1 MSGRVHLSRR
11 LVLEAPVRAPDGA
24 GGVQRGWE
32 VLGTLWAEV
41 VARTGRERAGDGAQV
56 SLTGYRITVRAAP
69 EGHAARPRPEQ
80 RFREGGR
87 VFRITA
93 VAERDPRGRFL
104 TCFAEEE
111 VVA

>member
-1 MSGRVHLSRR
+1 MSGPVHLTRQ
-11 LVLEAPVRAPDGA
+11 LVLETPSELPDGA
-24 GGVQRGWE
+24 GGVVRGWD
-32 VLGTLWAEV
+32 VLGTLWADV
-41 VARTGRERAGDGAQV
+41 IARTGRERDGDGMPV

-69 EGHAARPRPEQ
+69 VGSTMRPSPEQ
-80 RFREGGR
+80 RFREGAR
-87 VFRITA
+87 LFRITA

>member
-1 MSGRVHLSRR
+1 MSGLPNLTRA
-11 LVLEAPVRAPDGA
+11 LELENPVETSDGA
-24 GGVQRGWE
+24 GGVIRSWE

-41 VARTGRERAGDGAQV
+41 VARTGREREGDGAQI

-69 EGHAARPRPEQ
+69 VGSTMRPRPEQ
-80 RFREGGR
+80 RFRDGTR
-87 VFRITA
+87 LFRITA
-93 VAERDPRGRFL
+93 VAERDPRGRYL

>member
-1 MSGRVHLSRR
+1 MSGRVHLNRK
-11 LVLEAPVRAPDGA
+11 LVLETPTEAPDGA
-24 GGVQRGWE
+24 GGVLRGWE
-32 VLGTLWAEV
+32 ALGTVWAEV
-41 VARTGRERAGDGAQV
+41 EARTGREREGDGAQV
-56 SLTGYRITVRAAP
+56 SLTGYRITLRAAP
-69 EGHAARPRPEQ
+69 VGSSQRPRPEQ
-80 RFREGGR
+80 RFREGVR